1 MKVIEIIHLKTKNS
15 IKSVGMEYFYSNFY
29 LYLNRGDYIHLDD
42 VTYEIAERVLVDEQT
57 LIIGVNDIQ

>member
-1 MKVIEIIHLKTKNS
+1 MKVIEFIHLKTKNS
-15 IKSVGMEYFYSNFY
+15 IKSIKVEDFHFNFY